1 VCVCVCHLQARGKY
15 EAERASLKTE
25 ITSAAAATEA
35 VRKEAARVDAELKD
49 YKARAQV
56 CVCV

>member
-1 VCVCVCHLQARGKY
+1 VCVCHLQARGKY